1 MSNLNIYQIEKE
13 YLELA
18 NELIESGGEV
28 SPELELQLT
37 INQDQLEQ
45 KARGY
50 GFVVKQMESDVLI
63 IDAEIKRLGELKKAR
78 LKTIERLET
87 TVSNAMQLYQINK
100 LETPTLKI
108 SFRKSESVEIDD
120 ESAIS
125 FAYLKEKITYTIDK
139 AMIKEAIKKGEVV
152 IGARLQQNQN
162 IQIK

>member
-18 NELIESGGEV
+18 NQLIESGGEC
-28 SPELELQLT
+28 SPELEIQLT
-37 INQDQLEQ
+37 INQEQLEQ

-50 GFVVKQMESDVLI
+50 GFVVKQMESDVSI
-63 IDAEIKRLGELKKAR
+63 IDAEIERLKGLKNSR

-87 TVSNAMQLYQINK
+87 TVSNAMQLYQINR

-152 IGARLQQNQN
+152 IGARLQVNQN

>member
-13 YLELA
+13 YLEFA
-18 NELIESGGEV
+18 NQLIESGGECT
-28 SPELELQLT
+28 PELELQLT
-37 INQDQLEQ
+37 INQEQLEQ

-50 GFVVKQMESDVLI
+50 GFVVKQMESDVSI

-87 TVSNAMQLYQINK
+87 TVSQAMQLYQINR

-152 IGARLQQNQN
+152 AGARLQINQN

>member
-13 YLELA
+13 YLEFA
-18 NELIESGGEV
+18 NQLIESGGECT
-28 SPELELQLT
+28 PELELQLT
-37 INQDQLEQ
+37 INQEQLEQ

-50 GFVVKQMESDVLI
+50 GFVVKQMESDVSI

-87 TVSNAMQLYQINK
+87 TVSNAMQLYQINR

-152 IGARLQQNQN
+152 AGARLQINQN

>member
-18 NELIESGGEV
+18 NQLIESGGEC

-37 INQDQLEQ
+37 INQEQLEQ

-50 GFVVKQMESDVLI
+50 GFVVKQMESDVSI

-139 AMIKEAIKKGEVV
+139 TAIKEAIKKGEVV
-152 IGARLQQNQN
+152 AGARLQINQN

>member
-18 NELIESGGEV
+18 NQLIESGGEY

-37 INQDQLEQ
+37 INQEQLEQ

-63 IDAEIKRLGELKKAR
+63 IDAEIKRLGELRKAR

-152 IGARLQQNQN
+152 IGARLQVNQN

>member
-18 NELIESGGEV
+18 NQLIESGGEC

-37 INQDQLEQ
+37 INQEQLEQ

-50 GFVVKQMESDVLI
+50 GFVVKQMESDVSI

-108 SFRKSESVEIDD
+108 SFRKSESVEIDN
-120 ESAIS
+120 EAEISAQ
-125 FAYLKEKITYTIDK
+125 FLKEKTTYTIDK
-139 AMIKEAIKKGEVV
+139 TAIKEAIKKGEVV
-152 IGARLQQNQN
+152 IGARLQINQN

>member
-18 NELIESGGEV
+18 NQLIESGGEC

-37 INQDQLEQ
+37 INQEQLEQ

-50 GFVVKQMESDVLI
+50 GFVVKQMESDVSI

-87 TVSNAMQLYQINK
+87 TVSQAMQLYQINR

-125 FAYLKEKITYTIDK
+125 FAYLKEKISYTIDK

-152 IGARLQQNQN
+152 AGARLQVNQN

>member
-18 NELIESGGEV
+18 NQLIESGGECT
-28 SPELELQLT
+28 PELELQLT
-37 INQDQLEQ
+37 INQEQLEQ

-50 GFVVKQMESDVLI
+50 GFVVKQMESDVSI

-87 TVSNAMQLYQINK
+87 TVSQAMQLYQINR

-125 FAYLKEKITYTIDK
+125 FAYLKEKISYTIDK

-152 IGARLQQNQN
+152 AGARLQINQN